1 MRSTAAASASS
12 CFGKML
18 RLVHSFSEHMHK
30 PPVKFPISPF
40 HFSTLFRNTPFSK
53 NSCAPLSVNW
63 NFRPD
68 LCPKP
73 LFWNFY
79 HDHHLDSLPDAD
91 AKAED
96 RSPCNVKLLCSFGG
110 KLIPRGNDGNLHYVG
125 GQKRIFSV
133 HRDTAFQEFYFKMEK
148 TYGGPVRI
156 CYQLPGQNLNILV
169 SVGTAEDLEHMM
181 DEFDSLSK
189 DCNHK
194 SAKLRIFLFPPFDPE
209 HRSAGLEHKA
219 SNVSRPSYIDATN
232 EALAFD
238 ANTLIRHSKANT
250 KQATITRNS
259 NARGEAFINDAL
271 ESQNFRIRSNVVGTR
286 NVATQTEED
295 IERPHLHQQQ
305 QGDSTSLFSDQD
317 PWKIFG
323 FQLSNL

>member
-18 RLVHSFSEHMHK
+18 RLVDSFSEHVHK

-40 HFSTLFRNTPFSK
+40 HFSTLFRNTPNSK

-68 LCPKP
+68 PCPKP

-91 AKAED
+91 TKAED
-96 RSPCNVKLLCSFGG
+96 RSLCQVKLLCSFGG
-110 KLIPRGNDGNLHYVG
+110 KLNDGNLHYIG
-125 GQKRIFSV
+125 GQKRIIAVS
-133 HRDTAFQEFYFKMEK
+133 RDTTFQEFYCKMEK

-156 CYQLPGQNLNILV
+156 CYQLPSQNLDILV
-169 SVGTAEDLEHMM
+169 SVCNAEDLEHMM
-181 DEFDSLSK
+181 DEFGSLSK
-189 DCNHK
+189 DSNHK
-194 SAKLRIFLFPPFDPE
+194 SAKLRIFLFPPID
-209 HRSAGLEHKA
+209 LEHCSIGLNHEA
-219 SNVSRPSYIDATN
+219 SNVSRPSYIHPTN

-238 ANTLIRHSKANT
+238 ANTRIRHSKANAKHAAT
-250 KQATITRNS
+250 KRNS
-259 NARGEAFINDAL
+259 DARDKILINNAL
-271 ESQNFRIRSNVVGTR
+271 ENQNFRIRSNVVGTR